1 MSASSIT
8 VTGSLRPDGT
18 IVLDQKPQLPPGP
31 VRVQIE
37 PASAEQG
44 SQPGQEFVALM
55 ERVWATRGERTTRT
69 GEGIVAEI
77 RAMREESDERLLALE
92 RIRSGQP
99 GGEDA

>member
-1 MSASSIT
+1 MSASNIT
-8 VTGSLRPDGT
+8 VTGRLRPDGT
-18 IVLDQKPQLPPGP
+18 IVLDQKPQLPPGR

-44 SQPGQEFVALM
+44 PQSGQEFTALM
-55 ERVWATRGERTTRT
+55 ERVWEARGERTTRT
-69 GEGIVAEI
+69 GDEIVAEI